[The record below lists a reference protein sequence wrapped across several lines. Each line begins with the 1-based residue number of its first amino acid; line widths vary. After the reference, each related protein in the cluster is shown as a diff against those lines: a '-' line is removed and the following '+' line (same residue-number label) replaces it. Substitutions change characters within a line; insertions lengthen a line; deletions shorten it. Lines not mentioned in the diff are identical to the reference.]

1 MKRKVKRPVSRM
13 AVAFLSV
20 FFACSVFGVTAFASQ
35 MLPTEKTV
43 GPAVGVTSQNTESSV
58 SSSIESVP
66 SSTETS
72 SVSSETS
79 SNIST
84 SEDTSE
90 NMSGNSS
97 GDLSE
102 GGSGDAP
109 ESTTSGQSTSGE
121 SSTSSDSSLPED
133 DPTEGGTSDPAN
145 GQTQSPSEEDPS
157 QSASEP
163 VYSWSPETGSKPSG
177 TNTDPYAGV
186 DPTISAPDNDDPSAL
201 SSQDWSELLSSGE
214 SAESSDSA
222 SSEEASS
229 SVLGSLKSRGDSSWL
244 LLVGIILIV
253 VGVGGIG
260 GFVYLQFIRPRRV
273 HHNTLEDISQEDTQF
288 VDMGD
293 TGEIPTEFEDISSYS
308 TGMPSDDSVTGEK
321 ETPKDVDDTID
332 ISSQTEEKMDENPY
346 GQARPVVKKAQAETT
361 QVPPAPD
368 GYTDISSHAETAVPT
383 KPSIPK
389 LNEHQ
394 AQKAAQAPGKAKD
407 GKDSGDFDWDQFFN
421 QK

>member
-13 AVAFLSV
+13 AVAFLSI
-20 FFACSVFGVTAFASQ
+20 FFACSVFGTTAFASQ
-35 MLPTEKTV
+35 ILPTAEGST
-43 GPAVGVTSQNTESSV
+43 PETSSSSSQSSETSV
-58 SSSIESVP
+58 SSEV
-66 SSTETS
+66 SSEIS
-72 SVSSETS
+72 SSSSSEISSETS
-79 SNIST
+79 SSS
-84 SEDTSE
+84 SEVSSSSSSSE
-90 NMSGNSS
+90 SS
-97 GDLSE
+97 SSSSSSE
-102 GGSGDAP
+102 
-109 ESTTSGQSTSGE
+109 
-121 SSTSSDSSLPED
+121 STSSEEGSSSSSSSGSESSSKP
-133 DPTEGGTSDPAN
+133 
-145 GQTQSPSEEDPS
+145 QSQP
-157 QSASEP
+157 QSSSEP

-332 ISSQTEEKMDENPY
+332 ISSQTKEKMDENPY

-361 QVPPAPD
+361 QVPPVPD

>member
-20 FFACSVFGVTAFASQ
+20 FFACSVFGTTAFASQ
-35 MLPTEKTV
+35 ILPTAEVST
-43 GPAVGVTSQNTESSV
+43 PETSGSSSQSSETSV
-58 SSSIESVP
+58 SSE
-66 SSTETS
+66 
-72 SVSSETS
+72 VSSETS
-79 SNIST
+79 STPSSEVSSET
-84 SEDTSE
+84 SSSSSE
-90 NMSGNSS
+90 VSS
-97 GDLSE
+97 SSSSSE
-102 GGSGDAP
+102 SSSSSSSSSESASSEVGPSSSPSSRP
-109 ESTTSGQSTSGE
+109 ESSSRPQSQPQ
-121 SSTSSDSSLPED
+121 SS
-133 DPTEGGTSDPAN
+133 
-145 GQTQSPSEEDPS
+145 
-157 QSASEP
+157 SEP

-332 ISSQTEEKMDENPY
+332 ISSQTQEKMDENPY

>member
-20 FFACSVFGVTAFASQ
+20 FFACSVFGTTAFASQ
-35 MLPTEKTV
+35 ILPTAEVST
-43 GPAVGVTSQNTESSV
+43 PETSGSSSQSSETSV
-58 SSSIESVP
+58 SSE
-66 SSTETS
+66 
-72 SVSSETS
+72 VSSETS
-79 SNIST
+79 STPSSEVSSET
-84 SEDTSE
+84 SSSSSE
-90 NMSGNSS
+90 VSS
-97 GDLSE
+97 APSSSE
-102 GGSGDAP
+102 SSSSSSSSSESASSEVGPSSSPSSRP
-109 ESTTSGQSTSGE
+109 ESSSRPQSQPQ
-121 SSTSSDSSLPED
+121 SS
-133 DPTEGGTSDPAN
+133 
-145 GQTQSPSEEDPS
+145 
-157 QSASEP
+157 SEP

-273 HHNTLEDISQEDTQF
+273 HHNTLEDMSQEDTQF

-308 TGMPSDDSVTGEK
+308 TGMPSDDSGTGEK

-332 ISSQTEEKMDENPY
+332 ISSQTQEKMDENPY

-361 QVPPAPD
+361 QVPLPPM
-368 GYTDISSHAETAVPT
+368 DIRISVLML
-383 KPSIPK
+383 KQLFQPSLPFR
-389 LNEHQ
+389 N
-394 AQKAAQAPGKAKD
+394 
-407 GKDSGDFDWDQFFN
+407 
-421 QK
+421 

>member
-20 FFACSVFGVTAFASQ
+20 FFACSVFGTTAFASQ
-35 MLPTEKTV
+35 ILPTAEVST
-43 GPAVGVTSQNTESSV
+43 PETSSSSSQSSETSV
-58 SSSIESVP
+58 SSE
-66 SSTETS
+66 
-72 SVSSETS
+72 VSSETS
-79 SNIST
+79 STPSSEVSSET
-84 SEDTSE
+84 SSSSSE
-90 NMSGNSS
+90 VSS
-97 GDLSE
+97 SSSSSE
-102 GGSGDAP
+102 SSSSSSSSSESASSEVGPSSSPSSRP
-109 ESTTSGQSTSGE
+109 ESSSRPQSQPQ
-121 SSTSSDSSLPED
+121 SS
-133 DPTEGGTSDPAN
+133 
-145 GQTQSPSEEDPS
+145 
-157 QSASEP
+157 SEP

-332 ISSQTEEKMDENPY
+332 ISSQTQEKMDENPY

>member
-20 FFACSVFGVTAFASQ
+20 FFACSVFGTTAFASQ
-35 MLPTEKTV
+35 ILPTAEVST
-43 GPAVGVTSQNTESSV
+43 PETSGSSSQSSETSV
-58 SSSIESVP
+58 SSE
-66 SSTETS
+66 
-72 SVSSETS
+72 VSSETS
-79 SNIST
+79 STPSSEVSSET
-84 SEDTSE
+84 SSSSSE
-90 NMSGNSS
+90 VSS
-97 GDLSE
+97 SSSSSE
-102 GGSGDAP
+102 SSSSSSSSSESASSEVGPSSSPSSRP
-109 ESTTSGQSTSGE
+109 ESSSRPQSQPQ
-121 SSTSSDSSLPED
+121 SS
-133 DPTEGGTSDPAN
+133 
-145 GQTQSPSEEDPS
+145 
-157 QSASEP
+157 SEP

-332 ISSQTEEKMDENPY
+332 ISSQTQEKMDEDPY

>member
-20 FFACSVFGVTAFASQ
+20 FFACSVFGTTAFASQ
-35 MLPTEKTV
+35 ILPTAEVST
-43 GPAVGVTSQNTESSV
+43 PETSSSSSQSSETSV
-58 SSSIESVP
+58 SSE
-66 SSTETS
+66 
-72 SVSSETS
+72 VSSETS
-79 SNIST
+79 STPSSEVSSET
-84 SEDTSE
+84 SSSSSE
-90 NMSGNSS
+90 VSS
-97 GDLSE
+97 SSSSSE
-102 GGSGDAP
+102 SSSSSSSSSESASSEVGPSSSPSSRP
-109 ESTTSGQSTSGE
+109 ESSSRPQSQPQ
-121 SSTSSDSSLPED
+121 SS
-133 DPTEGGTSDPAN
+133 
-145 GQTQSPSEEDPS
+145 
-157 QSASEP
+157 SEP

>member
-20 FFACSVFGVTAFASQ
+20 FFACSVFGTTAFASQ
-35 MLPTEKTV
+35 ILPTAEVST
-43 GPAVGVTSQNTESSV
+43 PETSGSSSQSSETSV
-58 SSSIESVP
+58 SSE
-66 SSTETS
+66 
-72 SVSSETS
+72 VSSETS
-79 SNIST
+79 STPSSEVSSET
-84 SEDTSE
+84 SSSSSE
-90 NMSGNSS
+90 VSS
-97 GDLSE
+97 SSSSSE
-102 GGSGDAP
+102 SSSSSSSSSESASSEVGPSSSPSSRP
-109 ESTTSGQSTSGE
+109 ESSSRPQSQPQ
-121 SSTSSDSSLPED
+121 SS
-133 DPTEGGTSDPAN
+133 
-145 GQTQSPSEEDPS
+145 
-157 QSASEP
+157 SEP

>member
-20 FFACSVFGVTAFASQ
+20 FFACSVFGTTAFASQ
-35 MLPTEKTV
+35 ILPTAEVST
-43 GPAVGVTSQNTESSV
+43 PETSSSSSQSSETSV
-58 SSSIESVP
+58 SSE
-66 SSTETS
+66 
-72 SVSSETS
+72 VSSETS
-79 SNIST
+79 STPSSEVSSET
-84 SEDTSE
+84 SSSSSE
-90 NMSGNSS
+90 VSS
-97 GDLSE
+97 SSSSSE
-102 GGSGDAP
+102 SSSSSSSSSESASSEVGPSSSPSSRP
-109 ESTTSGQSTSGE
+109 ESSSRPQSQPQ
-121 SSTSSDSSLPED
+121 SS
-133 DPTEGGTSDPAN
+133 
-145 GQTQSPSEEDPS
+145 
-157 QSASEP
+157 SEP

-332 ISSQTEEKMDENPY
+332 ISSQTQEKMDENPY

-361 QVPPAPD
+361 RVPPAPD

>member
-20 FFACSVFGVTAFASQ
+20 FFACSVFGTTAFASQ
-35 MLPTEKTV
+35 ILPTAEVST
-43 GPAVGVTSQNTESSV
+43 PETSSSSSQSSETSV
-58 SSSIESVP
+58 SSE
-66 SSTETS
+66 
-72 SVSSETS
+72 VSSETS
-79 SNIST
+79 STPSSEVSSET
-84 SEDTSE
+84 SSSSSE
-90 NMSGNSS
+90 VSS
-97 GDLSE
+97 APSSSE
-102 GGSGDAP
+102 SSSSSSSSSESASSEVGPSSSPSSRP
-109 ESTTSGQSTSGE
+109 ESSSRPQSQPQ
-121 SSTSSDSSLPED
+121 SS
-133 DPTEGGTSDPAN
+133 
-145 GQTQSPSEEDPS
+145 
-157 QSASEP
+157 SEP

-332 ISSQTEEKMDENPY
+332 ISSQTQEKMDENPY

>member
-20 FFACSVFGVTAFASQ
+20 FFACSVFGTTAFASQ
-35 MLPTEKTV
+35 ILPTAEVST
-43 GPAVGVTSQNTESSV
+43 PETSGSSSQSSETSV
-58 SSSIESVP
+58 SSE
-66 SSTETS
+66 
-72 SVSSETS
+72 VSSETS
-79 SNIST
+79 STPSSEVSSET
-84 SEDTSE
+84 SSSSSE
-90 NMSGNSS
+90 VSS
-97 GDLSE
+97 APSSSE
-102 GGSGDAP
+102 SSSSSSSSSESASSEVGPSSSPSSRP
-109 ESTTSGQSTSGE
+109 ESSSRPQSQPQ
-121 SSTSSDSSLPED
+121 SS
-133 DPTEGGTSDPAN
+133 
-145 GQTQSPSEEDPS
+145 
-157 QSASEP
+157 SEP

-332 ISSQTEEKMDENPY
+332 ISSQTQEKMDENPY

>member
-20 FFACSVFGVTAFASQ
+20 FFACSVFGTTAFASQ
-35 MLPTEKTV
+35 ILPTAQVFTPE
-43 GPAVGVTSQNTESSV
+43 TSNSSSQSSV
-58 SSSIESVP
+58 SLS
-66 SSTETS
+66 
-72 SVSSETS
+72 SSEGS
-79 SNIST
+79 SADST
-84 SEDTSE
+84 ASSSEIPSESE
-90 NMSGNSS
+90 NPSTGSS
-97 GDLSE
+97 E
-102 GGSGDAP
+102 I
-109 ESTTSGQSTSGE
+109 
-121 SSTSSDSSLPED
+121 SDSSSESTSPSDPSGSSGASGSSGTSGSTPEEEEPVDPPAD
-133 DPTEGGTSDPAN
+133 DPEEPTEN
-145 GQTQSPSEEDPS
+145 QSKPESSSE
-157 QSASEP
+157 SEP

-186 DPTISAPDNDDPSAL
+186 NPTISAPDNDDPSAL

-293 TGEIPTEFEDISSYS
+293 TGEIPTEFKDISSYS

-332 ISSQTEEKMDENPY
+332 ISSQTQEKMDENPY

-394 AQKAAQAPGKAKD
+394 AQKAAQAPGKAKN

>member
-1 MKRKVKRPVSRM
+1 M

-20 FFACSVFGVTAFASQ
+20 FFACSVFGTTAFASQ
-35 MLPTEKTV
+35 ILPTAEVST
-43 GPAVGVTSQNTESSV
+43 PETSGSSSQSSETSV
-58 SSSIESVP
+58 SSE
-66 SSTETS
+66 
-72 SVSSETS
+72 VSSETS
-79 SNIST
+79 STPSSEVSSET
-84 SEDTSE
+84 SSSSSE
-90 NMSGNSS
+90 VSS
-97 GDLSE
+97 SSSSSE
-102 GGSGDAP
+102 SSSSSSSSSESASSEVGPSSSPSSRP
-109 ESTTSGQSTSGE
+109 ESSSRPQSQPQ
-121 SSTSSDSSLPED
+121 SS
-133 DPTEGGTSDPAN
+133 
-145 GQTQSPSEEDPS
+145 
-157 QSASEP
+157 SEP

-332 ISSQTEEKMDENPY
+332 ISSQTQEKMDEDPY